1 MMSSCVEATVIG
13 HSYVRR
19 LHEKFADGSYVPRGP
34 PELFYNFI
42 GVGGARVYPPGAYKN
57 IARWIPELKHRK
69 PDIVFFHCGENDVGR
84 EGTSTFEISDQI
96 IKIAE
101 EIVKE
106 CHPKVLIIC
115 QLTYFP
121 AHEPYGE
128 ISKRVTERLLQ
139 YEKVK
144 RQRIMDT
151 KLKVWTHTIGLNDE
165 NRVKYFEK
173 DNVHLNTK
181 GQWKYYKSVVAAV
194 GRYARVVLEERKFE

>member
-1 MMSSCVEATVIG
+1 MLNCCNEW
-13 HSYVRR
+13 R
-19 LHEKFADGSYVPRGP
+19 LGRLTLMRMLLLFVVAAQHYDEQLRWSNGYWTFVCPSLTWKVCRWLIRTTGS
-34 PELFYNFI
+34 
-42 GVGGARVYPPGAYKN
+42 ARVVLQLHWSWWGQSIPPGAYKN

-84 EGTSTFEISDQI
+84 EGASTFEISDQI

-106 CHPKVLIIC
+106 CHPKVLILC
-115 QLTYFP
+115 QLTHFP

-151 KLKVWTHTIGLNDE
+151 KLKVWTHTIFAE
-165 NRVKYFEK
+165 WWKQ
-173 DNVHLNTK
+173 
-181 GQWKYYKSVVAAV
+181 GQILRE
-194 GRYARVVLEERKFE
+194 G